1 LSSVCVCV
9 LCEYTYTFMVLCVL
23 YWQSGPF
30 APSAT
35 AVAFVNGGKKGI

>member
-1 LSSVCVCV
+1 
-9 LCEYTYTFMVLCVL
+9 MVLCVL

-35 AVAFVNGGKKGI
+35 AVAFVNGGKKELMGKIQKERCCPYMM